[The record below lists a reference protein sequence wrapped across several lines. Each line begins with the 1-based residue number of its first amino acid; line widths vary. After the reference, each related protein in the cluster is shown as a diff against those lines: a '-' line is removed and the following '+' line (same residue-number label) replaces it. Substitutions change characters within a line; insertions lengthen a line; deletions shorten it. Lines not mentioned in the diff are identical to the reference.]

1 MRPAHPVT
9 WENACLHMRLP
20 TSTPTAGNH
29 SSSTQQWRPSHKLVS
44 NILSQPGKLK
54 QLPQKCFCR
63 RGLGLCSAPDL
74 HDQSPGAQLC
84 NQPFTLKC
92 FRCPNIQIPS
102 TPLRQLEGSRA
113 QIILPLA
120 ARSDRHY
127 PLIYASAQRNR
138 LLTHL
143 MFLPPA
149 TQTTR
154 RTVLALLS

>member
-1 MRPAHPVT
+1 MSTHAPPYVYPNGRQPFSEYTAMASKSQ
-9 WENACLHMRLP
+9 ACVKCPLAAR
-20 TSTPTAGNH
+20 
-29 SSSTQQWRPSHKLVS
+29 
-44 NILSQPGKLK
+44 KLK

-63 RGLGLCSAPDL
+63 RGLWLCSAPDL
-74 HDQSPGAQLC
+74 HDQSAGAQLC